1 MLYFL
6 DKFLLSISI
15 NLTEI
20 GVYEMEFEPV
30 IGLEVHAQLK
40 TKSKIFSPE
49 STEFGGSPNSHV
61 SPICLGLPGVLP
73 VLNKEVLEYAFKAAI
88 ALNCK
93 LHPRSRFAR
102 KNYFYPDLPKGYQ
115 ISQFEEPFS
124 TGGWVEIGTNGSTKR
139 INLTRI
145 HMEEDAGKLVHDNHG
160 NSSFVDLNRAGVPLV
175 EIVSEPEISTAEEA
189 VEYMKK
195 IRSILRYIGV
205 CDGNMEEGSLRCDA
219 NISVR
224 PKGSDKL
231 GTKAEIKNVNS
242 FRYVQ
247 KAIEFEIKRQIML
260 VENGEEVVQETR
272 LFDSNK
278 GVTFSMRSKEE
289 AHDYRYFPDPD
300 LLPVVMEEEQ
310 IEEIRASLPE
320 LPDQKLARFKEEY
333 GLPEYDSGVLT
344 ATIEIADYFE
354 NCLKKHNNPKTVSNW
369 IMTEVLRELKE
380 EDEIDS
386 FSITPDKLGELLN
399 LIEDGTISGKIAK
412 EVFEEML
419 TSGKTAKEIVQEK
432 GMTQISDQSEL
443 RNIVSQIL
451 ESHPDEISRYKAGD
465 QKLIG
470 FFVGQAMKETKGK
483 ANPKVVN
490 EILLKALSD

>member
-1 MLYFL
+1 
-6 DKFLLSISI
+6 
-15 NLTEI
+15 
-20 GVYEMEFEPV
+20 MEFEPV

-40 TKSKIFSPE
+40 TNSKIFSTE

-61 SPICLGLPGVLP
+61 SPVCLGLPGVLP

-88 ALNCK
+88 ALNCE

-115 ISQFEEPFS
+115 ISQYEEPFC
-124 TGGWVEIGTNGSTKR
+124 TGGWVEIGIDGITKK

-175 EIVSEPEISTAEEA
+175 EIVSEPEISSAEEA

-195 IRSILRYIGV
+195 LRSILRYIGV

-219 NISVR
+219 NVSVR

-247 KAIEFEIKRQIML
+247 KAIEYEIKRQIML

-278 GVTFSMRSKEE
+278 NVTFSMRSKEE

-300 LLPVVMEEEQ
+300 LLPVVMEQEQ
-310 IEEIRASLPE
+310 IEQIRSSLPE
-320 LPDQKLARFKEEY
+320 LPDQKLARFQSEY
-333 GLPEYDSGVLT
+333 GLPEYDAGVLT
-344 ATIEIADYFE
+344 ATLEIADYFE
-354 NCLKKHNNPKTVSNW
+354 SCLNEHTNAKTVSNW
-369 IMTEVLRELKE
+369 IMTEVLREVKD
-380 EDEIDS
+380 EDQIDS
-386 FSITPDKLGELLN
+386 FPITPKRLGELLN

-412 EVFEEML
+412 DVFEEML
-419 TSGKTAKEIVQEK
+419 SGDKGAKEIVEEK
-432 GMTQISDQSEL
+432 GMTQISNQAEL
-443 RNIVSQIL
+443 EKIVLQIIDA
-451 ESHPDEISRYKAGD
+451 HPDEAARLKEGD
-465 QKLIG
+465 QKLTG
-470 FFVGQAMKETKGK
+470 FFVGQVMKETKGK

-490 EILLKALSD
+490 EILRKTLSD

>member
-1 MLYFL
+1 
-6 DKFLLSISI
+6 
-15 NLTEI
+15 
-20 GVYEMEFEPV
+20 MEFEPV

-40 TKSKIFSPE
+40 TKSKIFAPE

-73 VLNKEVLEYAFKAAI
+73 VLNKEVLELAFKAAI
-88 ALNCK
+88 ALNCE

-115 ISQFEEPFS
+115 ISQYEEPFS
-124 TGGWVEIGTNGSTKR
+124 TGGWVEIGTNGSTKK

-145 HMEEDAGKLVHDNHG
+145 HMEEDAGKLIHENHG

-175 EIVSEPEISTAEEA
+175 EIVSEPEIASAEEA

-219 NISVR
+219 NVSLR

-247 KAIEFEIKRQIML
+247 KAIEYEIKRQIISL
-260 VENGEEVVQETR
+260 ENGEEIVQETR

-300 LLPVVMEEEQ
+300 LLPVV
-310 IEEIRASLPE
+310 IEEAQIQKIRNSLPE
-320 LPDQKLARFKEEY
+320 LPDQKLARFIEEY
-333 GLPEYDSGVLT
+333 TLPEYDAGVLT
-344 ATIEIADYFE
+344 STIEIANYFE
-354 NCLKKHNNPKTVSNW
+354 DCLKTHNNPKIVSNW

-380 EDEIDS
+380 EDEDIES
-386 FSITPDKLGELLN
+386 FPISPDKLGELLN
-399 LIEDGTISGKIAK
+399 LIGDGTISGKIAK
-412 EVFEEML
+412 EVFEDML
-419 TSGKTAKEIVQEK
+419 SSGKTANQIVEEK

-443 RNIVSQIL
+443 ENVISQIL
-451 ESHPDEISRYKAGD
+451 ADHPGEISRYKAGD
-465 QKLIG
+465 QKLMG
-470 FFVGQAMKETKGK
+470 FFVGQVMKETKGK
-483 ANPKVVN
+483 ANPKIVN
-490 EILLKALSD
+490 EILRKGLSD